1 MASPPGAAVRRRED
15 HRLLT
20 GRAWYADDV
29 WFAGTLAAAFV
40 RSPHAHARLA
50 SVETGGRT
58 GVFTASDFPDLR
70 AIIPHMTDAG
80 FAPTAQW
87 PLARDIVRYV
97 GEPVAAVLAADR
109 YAAEDAADH
118 VTTHYEPLPAMAD
131 VEAALAS
138 GAPRLHAL
146 PENVLYRRTYA
157 AGDPDEAFRQAEV
170 RVAAEIAMSRAT
182 ALPLE
187 GRGAVAYLDGDVLT
201 VWAGTQVP
209 SLLRSALAACLG
221 VPEHRIRVVVPDT
234 GGGFGQK
241 MHVYPEDVVVA
252 ALALHTGRPVKWIE
266 DRRENLTA
274 ASQAREERVRAEMA
288 ARRDGTVLGLR
299 AEIVGDVGAYHVFP
313 TTAALEPLGVAQILP
328 GPYAIRHYAY
338 DTRAVCTNK
347 PPTGAYR
354 GVGMTVGVLVM
365 ERLMDMLAHTVGL
378 DIVEVR
384 RRNLIPAEAFPY
396 HAASG
401 LVYESGSSH
410 EALEHVCRAANYAA
424 LRDEQR
430 RLRSEG
436 RRLGIGVSCYTEY
449 TGLGSA
455 TFARR
460 GMTDIPGHEAAA
472 VRVDPTGTVRV
483 ALSFSS
489 QGQGHETTMAQ
500 LVAEALQ
507 VPLERVRVER
517 VDTAAGPHGS
527 GTFASRAAVAGS
539 GAVLAAAGAVRERAR
554 AVAAALLE
562 AAPADIEIVEG
573 RFGVR
578 GTTRRVTF
586 EEVARAASHVPLGK
600 AGVLA
605 PGLDAVEYFD
615 PPPATF
621 SNAAHLAVVEVD
633 GETGAVTLRAY
644 FVAEDC
650 GRVLNPM
657 IVDGQIHGAVA
668 QGIGG
673 AFLEQAAYD
682 RDGQPLA
689 ATLLDYLIPTSQDVP
704 PIEVVH
710 LEHPAPARPG
720 GFKGMGEGGTIG
732 APACIANAVSDAID
746 AEVVT
751 LPMTPQRVRALLDGR
766 LGESPEDSS
775 RAPWKGARID
785 ETRRV

>member
-1 MASPPGAAVRRRED
+1 V
-15 HRLLT
+15 

-29 WFAGTLAAAFV
+29 RFAGTLAAAFV

-50 SVETGGRT
+50 SVDTGGQRW
-58 GVFTASDFPDLR
+58 VFTASDFPDLR
-70 AIIPHMTDAG
+70 PIMPQMSDAG
-80 FAPTAQW
+80 FASTAQW
-87 PLARDIVRYV
+87 PLARDMVRYV
-97 GEPVAAVLAADR
+97 GEPVAAVLGADR
-109 YAAEDAADH
+109 YAAEDAADR
-118 VTTHYEPLPAMAD
+118 VTARYEPLPAVAD
-131 VEAALAS
+131 VDSALAP
-138 GAPRLHAL
+138 GARRLHAL
-146 PENVLYRRTYA
+146 PENVLYRRTHA

-187 GRGAVAYLDGDVLT
+187 GRGMVAYLEGDVLT

-209 SLLRSALAACLG
+209 SLLRSALAACLAL
-221 VPEHRIRVVVPDT
+221 PEHRIRVVVPET

-252 ALALHTGRPVKWIE
+252 ALALRMGRPVKWIE
-266 DRRENLTA
+266 DRRENLTV

-338 DTRAVCTNK
+338 DARAVCTTK

-365 ERLMDMLAHTVGL
+365 ERLMDMLAHTIGL
-378 DIVEVR
+378 DAVDVR
-384 RRNLIPAEAFPY
+384 RRNLIPVEAFPY

-401 LVYESGSSH
+401 LVYDSGSSH
-410 EALEHVCRAANYAA
+410 EALDHVCRIAGYGT
-424 LRDEQR
+424 LREEQR
-430 RLRSEG
+430 RLRARG
-436 RRLGIGVSCYTEY
+436 RYLGVGVSCYTEY

-455 TFARR
+455 AFARR

-483 ALSFSS
+483 ALSFPS

-500 LVAEALQ
+500 LVADALQ
-507 VPLERVRVER
+507 LPLERVRVER
-517 VDTAAGPHGS
+517 VDTAVGPHGS
-527 GTFASRAAVAGS
+527 GTFASRASVAGS

-554 AVAAALLE
+554 TVAAALME
-562 AAPADIEIVEG
+562 AAPADIEVVAG
-573 RFGVR
+573 GFGVR
-578 GTTRRVTF
+578 GTARRVTF

-600 AGVLA
+600 AGALA
-605 PGLDAVEYFD
+605 PGLDAIEYFD

-633 GETGAVTLRAY
+633 GATGTVSIRGY

-657 IVDGQIHGAVA
+657 IVDGQIHGALA

-673 AFLEQAAYD
+673 ALLEQAVYD
-682 RDGQPLA
+682 QDGQPLA

-732 APACIANAVSDAID
+732 APACIANAVSDAIG

-751 LPMTPQRVRALLDGR
+751 LPMTPQRVRALLASAGGG
-766 LGESPEDSS
+766 LP
-775 RAPWKGARID
+775 ARIM
-785 ETRRV
+785 EGCSER

>member
-1 MASPPGAAVRRRED
+1 VTSPPGAPVRRRED
-15 HRLLT
+15 HRLLV

-29 WFAGTLAAAFV
+29 RFAGTLAAAFV

-50 SVETGGRT
+50 SVDTGGQRW
-58 GVFTASDFPDLR
+58 VFTASDFPDLR
-70 AIIPHMTDAG
+70 PIMPQMSDAG
-80 FAPTAQW
+80 FASTAQW
-87 PLARDIVRYV
+87 PLARDMVRYV
-97 GEPVAAVLAADR
+97 GEPVAAVLGADR
-109 YAAEDAADH
+109 YAAEDAADR
-118 VTTHYEPLPAMAD
+118 VTARYEPLPAVAD
-131 VEAALAS
+131 VDSALAP
-138 GAPRLHAL
+138 GARRLHAL
-146 PENVLYRRTYA
+146 PENVLYRRTHA

-187 GRGAVAYLDGDVLT
+187 GRGMVAYLEGDVLT

-209 SLLRSALAACLG
+209 SLLRSALAACLAL
-221 VPEHRIRVVVPDT
+221 PEHRIRVVVPET

-252 ALALHTGRPVKWIE
+252 ALALRMGRPVKWIE
-266 DRRENLTA
+266 DRRENLTV

-338 DTRAVCTNK
+338 DARAVCTTK

-365 ERLMDMLAHTVGL
+365 ERLMDMLAHTIGL
-378 DIVEVR
+378 DAVDVR
-384 RRNLIPAEAFPY
+384 RRNLIPVEAFPY

-401 LVYESGSSH
+401 LVYDSGSSH
-410 EALEHVCRAANYAA
+410 EALDHVCRIAGYGT
-424 LRDEQR
+424 LREEQR
-430 RLRSEG
+430 RLRARG
-436 RRLGIGVSCYTEY
+436 RYLGVGVSCYTEY

-455 TFARR
+455 AFARR

-483 ALSFSS
+483 ALSFPS

-500 LVAEALQ
+500 LVADALQ
-507 VPLERVRVER
+507 LPLERVRVER
-517 VDTAAGPHGS
+517 VDTAVGPHGS
-527 GTFASRAAVAGS
+527 GTFASRASVAGS

-554 AVAAALLE
+554 TVAAALME
-562 AAPADIEIVEG
+562 AAPADIEVVAG
-573 RFGVR
+573 GFGVR
-578 GTTRRVTF
+578 GTARRVTF

-600 AGVLA
+600 AGALA
-605 PGLDAVEYFD
+605 PGLDAIEYFD

-633 GETGAVTLRAY
+633 GATGTVSIRGY

-657 IVDGQIHGAVA
+657 IVDGQIHGALA

-673 AFLEQAAYD
+673 ALLEQAVYD
-682 RDGQPLA
+682 QDGQPLA

-732 APACIANAVSDAID
+732 APACIANAVSDAIG

-751 LPMTPQRVRALLDGR
+751 LPMTPQRVRALLASAGGG
-766 LGESPEDSS
+766 LP
-775 RAPWKGARID
+775 ARIM
-785 ETRRV
+785 EGCSER